1 MTVTDFAFLIGNEY
15 VHELSGAYACAP
27 CSKTEAV
34 KLGEFLCFFFL
45 FFLEKSHC
53 STYAA
58 RNVLI

>member
-34 KLGEFLCFFFL
+34 KLGEFLLFFFFI
-45 FFLEKSHC
+45 FFWKVSLQHLC
-53 STYAA
+53 ST
-58 RNVLI
+58 